1 MAGAPAGDVVYGLL
15 RLAGMDVALPLAAL
29 REVVPCPPALAG
41 LPVDARGLLGA
52 IDLRAMVLPVVD
64 LRTEIG
70 RPAGRVAD
78 QVVVVVAH
86 AGQVLGL
93 LADEV
98 RGVTQVPAA
107 ALQPMATQGGELLFS
122 HTFLDPGA
130 GGVVSVLDAAAV
142 LRRPGIPTVAD
153 TAAGGT
159 AISDAASGL
168 ARRVAGRKLTLARC
182 GPHLLALDV
191 AQVHTT
197 LPSSAA
203 RPSVLDGDLCRGTTE
218 FADREVPVVDP
229 LVLLGLGR
237 LPDGDTAAG
246 LVVDLGHGYV
256 VLALTELLEIIEL
269 AATDVLPVPSFAVR
283 RSVMLAGMAEL
294 DGRGTCL
301 VLDGEALLRD
311 ADLFSLA
318 AVNTS
323 LESAAESADGGPAT
337 VAGGRARLRFTAGV
351 DVVVALEQVEEILP
365 FPTSVTDTRM
375 GDGLLGIVVHRSAA
389 VPVLCLA
396 TLLGRVPGPVTAAS
410 CLLLVA
416 VDGERVAFAVDALR
430 GIDPLSWTD
439 DEQPRTPSA
448 DLGRVLHQAPL
459 VQVGSEARLLPDLD
473 LRGIGRLVR
482 GSLSG
487 DGELIT
493 LSQGSTHAASIDTP
507 TAALRG
513 PAIG

>member
-1 MAGAPAGDVVYGLL
+1 MTEDPGGDVVYGLL

-52 IDLRAMVLPVVD
+52 MDLRAMVLPVVD
-64 LRTEIG
+64 LRVEIG
-70 RPAGRVAD
+70 RPADRIAD

-98 RGVTQVPAA
+98 RGVTQVPSS
-107 ALQPMATQGGELLFS
+107 ALQRMATEGGELLFS
-122 HTFLDPGA
+122 HTFLDPDA
-130 GGVVSVLDAAAV
+130 GCVVSVLDAATV
-142 LRRPGIPTVAD
+142 LRRPGVPTVAD
-153 TAAGGT
+153 TAGGST
-159 AISDAASGL
+159 AISDAAGGL
-168 ARRVAGRKLTLARC
+168 TRRGGEGRKLTLVRC

-237 LPDGDTAAG
+237 LPAGDTAAG

-256 VLALTELLEIIEL
+256 VLALTELLDIVEL
-269 AATDVLPVPSFAVR
+269 PAADVLPVPSFAVR
-283 RSVMLAGMAEL
+283 RSAVLAGMAEL

-301 VLDGEALLRD
+301 VLDGEALLAD
-311 ADLFSLA
+311 AELFSLA

-323 LESAAESADGGPAT
+323 LESAAEAAADAPGKVT
-337 VAGGRARLRFTAGV
+337 GGRACLRFTAGV
-351 DVVVALEQVEEILP
+351 DVAVALDQVEEILP
-365 FPTSVTDTRM
+365 FPTSVTDTEM
-375 GDGLLGIVVHRSAA
+375 GDGLLGIVVHRSTA
-389 VPVLCLA
+389 VPVLCLT
-396 TLLGRVPGPVTAAS
+396 TLLGRSPGPVTAAS
-410 CLLLVA
+410 CLLLVQ

-430 GIDPLSWTD
+430 GIDPLTWAD
-439 DEQPRTPSA
+439 DERPPTPPA
-448 DLGRVLHQAPL
+448 DLARVLHQAPL
-459 VQVGSEARLLPDLD
+459 VQVGSEPRLLPDLD
-473 LRGIGRLVR
+473 LRGIARVVR
-482 GSLSG
+482 GAVPAGDAAPAQRPDASLAVS
-487 DGELIT
+487 
-493 LSQGSTHAASIDTP
+493 A
-507 TAALRG
+507 
-513 PAIG
+513 